1 MGPQAPG
8 EQPKLPI
15 PGVQNIIAIGSGK
28 GGVGKTTVAVNLAIT
43 LSKLGYAV
51 GLLDADVYGP
61 NVPLMMGVRATPQAI
76 GQRIQPLDAQGLK
89 LMSMG
94 FLNPG
99 DKPLVWRGPMLNSVI
114 QQFLRSVEWGN
125 LDYLIID
132 LPPGT
137 GDVQLTLI
145 QTTPL
150 TGAVVVTTPSD
161 VSLEDAR
168 KAVHMFEQVREQV
181 LGIVENM
188 SYLEHNGEKI
198 YVFGKGGGARTAELM
213 KVPLLA
219 EIPLDPATRE
229 GGDTGHPIATLK
241 EPNKQTTLFEKLAR
255 TIIDKANESKQR
267 QRPTITVAE

>member
-1 MGPQAPG
+1 
-8 EQPKLPI
+8 
-15 PGVQNIIAIGSGK
+15 
-28 GGVGKTTVAVNLAIT
+28 LAIS
-43 LSKLGYAV
+43 LQKLGYAV

-61 NVPLMMGVRATPQAI
+61 NVPLMMGVRATPHAL
-76 GQRIQPLDAQGLK
+76 GQRIQPLEAYGVK

-99 DKPLVWRGPMLNSVI
+99 DKPLVWRGPMLNSVM
-114 QQFLRSVEWGN
+114 QQFLRSVDWGN

-188 SYLEHNGEKI
+188 SFLDCPHCGKRI
-198 YVFGKGGGARTAELM
+198 DVFSHGGGRRTAEAM
-213 KVPLLA
+213 NVPLLA
-219 EIPLDPATRE
+219 EIPLDPMTRL
-229 GGDTGHPIATLK
+229 GGDTGKPVASLEEPHP
-241 EPNKQTTLFEKLAR
+241 QTSAFEKLAHAVIER
-255 TIIDKANESKQR
+255 ANESKQKS
-267 QRPTITVAE
+267 RPTIEISE